1 MIPPLK
7 RILDLSIV
15 IPVGLLLAVP
25 MLIIAVLI
33 KITSHGPILYWSE
46 RVGRCNE
53 LFLMPKFRTMKINTP
68 ALATHLLD
76 NPNIYL
82 TSIGGVLRK
91 YSMDEIP
98 QLWSILIGNMS
109 LVGPRPALFNQEDL
123 ISLRTSLGVE
133 KLVPGLTG
141 LAQIN
146 GRDDLLIHHK
156 VQYDFEYLVRQ
167 SLGLDLKILCITVLK
182 IFSKEGV
189 WH

>member
-1 MIPPLK
+1 MMPSLK

-15 IPVGLLLAVP
+15 IPAGLLLAVP
-25 MLIIAVLI
+25 MVIIAILI
-33 KITSHGPILYWSE
+33 KITSTGPILYWSK

-53 LFLMPKFRTMKINTP
+53 LFLMPKFRSMKINTP
-68 ALATHLLD
+68 TLATHLLE
-76 NPNIYL
+76 NPNLYL

-91 YSMDEIP
+91 YSIDELP
-98 QLWSILIGNMS
+98 QLWSIFIGNMS

-123 ISLRTSLGVE
+123 IALRTSLGVD

-141 LAQIN
+141 WAQVN

-156 VQYDFEYLVRQ
+156 VQLDFEYLASQ
-167 SLGLDLKILCITVLK
+167 SVSLDLKILRITVFK
-182 IFSKEGV
+182 MFRKEGV